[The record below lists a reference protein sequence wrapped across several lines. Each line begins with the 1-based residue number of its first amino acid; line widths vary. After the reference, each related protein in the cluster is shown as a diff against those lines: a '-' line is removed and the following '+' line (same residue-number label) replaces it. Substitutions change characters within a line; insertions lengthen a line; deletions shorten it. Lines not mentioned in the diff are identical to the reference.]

1 MTKEKAEKVRTLLNQ
16 RDDCS
21 QFLNIKGNY
30 DSKLKAVVSSFH
42 NNNRKVFIEKEI
54 ALPIS
59 IQEEIIEYVNQK
71 IEELDK
77 EISEL

>member
-16 RDDCS
+16 RDDYL
-21 QFLNIKGNY
+21 QFLHIKRNY

-42 NNNRKVFIEKEI
+42 NDNRKVFIEKEI
-54 ALPIS
+54 ALPVS